1 MPEVV
6 LGPYHLI
13 KPLGTG
19 GMAAVY
25 QARDGRTGALVA
37 VKRILPHVAADR
49 EFIQRFIHET
59 KVMMQMKHPNILPI
73 LDAKLGPD
81 DYYLVMPLMDRGT
94 LRELLQ
100 TVRRLPPDTAVYM
113 TQEMLKAL
121 DHAHMKGVIHRDL
134 KPANIM
140 FDSAGHVYLTDFGVA
155 RVSGMTQL
163 TATGEVLGTPAYM
176 APEQAL
182 GLGLSPACDLFSM
195 GTIFYEVLTGVNPFL
210 MDNPVATMKQVVE
223 LEPPPAMDLN
233 PLVPAFL
240 EPVVARM
247 MRKKAQDRY
256 ATALAASEDLIPYW
270 EGRDPAKVRAGFPM
284 LLNDPLRTIKSVQT
298 EQARVLLARARTKW
312 EEPDHR
318 SMAIWEIH
326 QAAALDPALDEAR
339 FLLERWTRL
348 MSGGR
353 PPESSD
359 PGLARAEEKWKQEP
373 ENIPLLLQLG
383 KIYRARKNYI
393 GLMKVY
399 QRLERLRPADSYT
412 IGQMK
417 GLLDRPSMGAQA
429 APAAEART
437 TPLDLLKAVP
447 FWVYLILAVAGAIFL
462 IGRAIGR
469 EQKNAQ
475 LPETVVE
482 ALSILD
488 HTNETLAAVPLAD
501 PDVRLIIEKEQ
512 SGDTEDAYR
521 SCRELLETVPSHPQ
535 KPFLLW
541 KGGMLALGL
550 GKFEEAADLL
560 GQAYAHH
567 QPPQRWQIAFPLA
580 RACIKAGQP
589 EKAERYWEAVIAGG
603 EIPYA
608 PQALLERATYL
619 IKKDMTRPARQDLDQ
634 LVKDYPDTP
643 EAMKARALLKKY

>member
-13 KPLGTG
+13 KPLGMG

-25 QARDGRTGALVA
+25 QARDERTGALVA
-37 VKRILPHVAADR
+37 VKRILPHIAADK

-94 LRELLQ
+94 LRDLLQ
-100 TVRRLPPDTAVYM
+100 TVRRLPPDVAVYL

-140 FDSAGHVYLTDFGVA
+140 FDSAGNVYLTDFGVA

-182 GLGLSPACDLFSM
+182 GLGLSPAGDLFSM

-223 LEPPPAMDLN
+223 LEAPPAMDLN

-247 MRKKAQDRY
+247 MRKKTQDRY
-256 ATALAASEDLIPYW
+256 ATALTASEDLMPYW
-270 EGRDPAKVRAGFPM
+270 EGRDPAKVRAGFPS
-284 LLNDPLRTIKSVQT
+284 LLNDPLHTMKAVQA
-298 EQARVLLARARTKW
+298 EEARTLIALAKTEW
-312 EEPDHR
+312 EQPDHR
-318 SMAIWEIH
+318 PMAIWQAH
-326 QAAALDPALDEAR
+326 QAAALDPAFDEAR
-339 FLLERWTRL
+339 LLLERWMRL
-348 MSGGR
+348 MGGAR
-353 PPESSD
+353 PAEGSD
-359 PGLARAEEKWKQEP
+359 PNLARAEEKWRQDP

-383 KIYRARKNYI
+383 KLYRARKNYI

-399 QRLERLRPADSYT
+399 HRLERLRPDDSYT
-412 IGQMK
+412 LGQMK
-417 GLLDRPSMGAQA
+417 GLLDRPTVAAQA
-429 APAAEART
+429 APVAETRT
-437 TPLDLLKAVP
+437 TPLDLIKSIPV
-447 FWVYLILAVAGAIFL
+447 WVYLILAVVGVVFFV
-462 IGRAIGR
+462 GRTISR
-469 EQKNAQ
+469 EQKKAQ
-475 LPETVVE
+475 LPQAVVE

-488 HTNETLAAVPLAD
+488 HTNETLASVPLAD
-501 PDVRLIIEKEQ
+501 PDVRLIIEKEK
-512 SGDTEDAYR
+512 SGDLDDAYH
-521 SCRELLETVPSHPQ
+521 SCRELLEAVPPHPQ

-541 KGGMLALGL
+541 KAGMLALGL
-550 GKFEEAADLL
+550 DKFDEAADLL

-580 RACIKAGQP
+580 QACVRSGRP
-589 EKAERYWEAVIAGG
+589 EKAEQYWEAVIAGG
-603 EIPYA
+603 EVPYA
-608 PQALLERATYL
+608 PQALLERANYL
-619 IKKDMTRPARQDLDQ
+619 IHKDMARPARQDLEQ
-634 LVKDYPDTP
+634 LIKDYPDAP
-643 EAMKARALLKKY
+643 EAVKARALLKKY